1 MQGAECVFLPQS
13 EAQRGR
19 VRRSRGLE
27 NPLHLLGRGDPQQD
41 AIFSAL
47 LAQAFDDRGDSVF
60 EPELCAED
68 GVEVRDYVITGLD
81 RGTAVNDRSALLH
94 PAHAIADTHFDAG
107 LLRRRFTLPLM
118 AGVVTTRSSPSRAIH
133 TGVDTAF
140 PDLRNVVSEIKR
152 SSPRAVKARGRLML
166 PGYRGAARTPR
177 ARHPPEQTVASAG
190 ACAAGSSSPWQ
201 CHGSRLTAS
210 E

>member
-1 MQGAECVFLPQS
+1 MQGADCAFLPQS

-19 VRRSRGLE
+19 IRRSRGLE

-47 LAQAFDDRGDSVF
+47 LAQAFDDREDSVF

-81 RGTAVNDRSALLH
+81 RGTALNDRSALLH

-107 LLRRRFTLPLM
+107 LLRRRFALPLWR
-118 AGVVTTRSSPSRAIH
+118 AWSRPGRHRPVRSTPAWTPHSQ
-133 TGVDTAF
+133 TEGT
-140 PDLRNVVSEIKR
+140 
-152 SSPRAVKARGRLML
+152 SSAR
-166 PGYRGAARTPR
+166 
-177 ARHPPEQTVASAG
+177 
-190 ACAAGSSSPWQ
+190 
-201 CHGSRLTAS
+201 
-210 E
+210 